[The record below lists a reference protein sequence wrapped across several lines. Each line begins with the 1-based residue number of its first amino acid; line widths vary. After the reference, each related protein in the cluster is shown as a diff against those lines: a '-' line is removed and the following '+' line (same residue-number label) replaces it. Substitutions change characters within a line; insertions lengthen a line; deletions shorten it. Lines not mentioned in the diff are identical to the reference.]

1 MFEITREVVQAA
13 ETYAELATK
22 IGVAAELSA
31 LCITDMSYSIDV
43 GGVNVDVPDYLAKNV
58 PAEKRILLG
67 ALFKLYL
74 KIPFDPVEGT
84 DYLMAQ
90 DDYDRAMRLH
100 PMNTLERF
108 KGDKEPEV
116 KAKVF
121 DLLRDYKELKDMAC
135 YALESTIEARNDP
148 VARYLAAQTMMI
160 TPEALQTLTKAEEGL
175 RERLDSLKETGAEA
189 GKILSTGNKAAD

>member
-22 IGVAAELSA
+22 INVAGELSS
-31 LCITDMSYSIDV
+31 LCVSDIGYNVDV
-43 GGVNVDVPDYLAKNV
+43 GGVAVDVPDYMAKNL
-58 PAEKRILLG
+58 PAEKRLLLG

-84 DYLMAQ
+84 EYLMAQ

-100 PMNTLERF
+100 PMNTMERF
-108 KGDKEPEV
+108 KGDKEPEI

-135 YALESTIEARNDP
+135 YALESTIAARNDP
-148 VARYLAAQTMMI
+148 VARYLAAQTMMV
-160 TPEALQTLTKAEEGL
+160 TPEALQQLTEAEKGL
-175 RERLDSLKETGAEA
+175 KERLESLKETGADAREV
-189 GKILSTGNKAAD
+189 LSVGNKAAE

>member
-121 DLLRDYKELKDMAC
+121 DLLRDYKELKDTAC

-160 TPEALQTLTKAEEGL
+160 TPEALQTLTKAE
-175 RERLDSLKETGAEA
+175 REIQDRLDSLKETGAEA
-189 GKILSTGNKAAD
+189 GKILSIGNKAAD